1 MVHKTYKWNI
11 YEEKIRKIIFNLI
24 NNILT
29 ERKNKEIEYDELYF
43 LLNNRTKTMNLTNN
57 NKKKSITN
65 YIKNVFGSLVN
76 FIDDYEN
83 FMLVN
88 KQKNV
93 FVKLNCIDLS
103 DWIILDDSDDEYEN
117 KDENKD
123 ENKHE
128 K

>member
-1 MVHKTYKWNI
+1 MVHKNYKWNI
-11 YEEKIRKIIFNLI
+11 SEEKIRKIIFNLI

-57 NKKKSITN
+57 NKKKPITN

-117 KDENKD
+117 KDENKHG
-123 ENKHE
+123 K
-128 K
+128 

>member
-1 MVHKTYKWNI
+1 MVHKNYKWNI
-11 YEEKIRKIIFNLI
+11 SEEKIRKIIFNLI

-57 NKKKSITN
+57 NKKKPITN

-103 DWIILDDSDDEYEN
+103 DWIILYGSDDEYEN
-117 KDENKD
+117 KDENK
-123 ENKHE
+123 HE